1 MHRALGLTEIVATI
15 VETGSASLDFL
26 RSCLLVNKVFSHEA
40 ARLIWKECGLGQ
52 AYISPQIGRLV
63 KTLSENAQ
71 RAQYYANFVQT
82 LCIIQNKRDI
92 WQEHLSSLEFPRL
105 KNFHLQDT
113 EMTGPPIDLK
123 DLALPYAQGSL
134 EEFSI
139 CKSSVLVISDCFLEI
154 LSSHTSPKLK
164 KLRLF
169 RLQHTTVSKDGLVRF
184 LTNTN
189 PLVELD
195 ISCLDKCWSQK
206 AFQCILLRFCN
217 LVYLSLPDIPDD
229 WILSPSKND
238 TNVQPAFPNLRTLCV
253 GVTEQGLEPLARNA
267 PALETLELS
276 LQDHPPSP
284 HILLAAAG
292 FTKLRRLTI
301 NFGQSSKIY
310 GEDLLL
316 LSQECP
322 CLTFLCIQSKKWGY
336 PKGLDISDNL
346 IEEVAQNLT
355 ELTTLTI
362 CIDPPSPLTQRAV
375 YSVIRHCKDIS
386 YLHMSCDFNCRETVD
401 GVPEFT
407 SAKMLSMALLLN
419 EDGPIAD
426 ANEELANRLRKRFVL
441 LTPAMKYLYLQSRN
455 WHWEIEIDPASS
467 HIRDE
472 Y

>member
-26 RSCLLVNKVFSHEA
+26 RSCLLINKFFSHEA
-40 ARLIWKECGLGQ
+40 ARLIWKECGLGKS
-52 AYISPQIGRLV
+52 YISPQIGRLV
-63 KTLSENAQ
+63 RTLSENAQ

-82 LCIIQNKRDI
+82 LCIFQRKRNI
-92 WQEHLSSLEFPRL
+92 WHEYLASLEFPRL
-105 KNFHLQDT
+105 KNFHRQDT

-123 DLALPYAQGSL
+123 DLALPYPQRGL
-134 EEFSI
+134 EALSI
-139 CKSSVLVISDCFLEI
+139 YRSSVLIISDCSLEI

-164 KLRLF
+164 KLNLF
-169 RLQHTTVSKDGLVRF
+169 RMQHRTVSKDGLVRF

-195 ISCLDKCWSQK
+195 ISCLDKCWSRK
-206 AFQCILLRFCN
+206 AFQRILLRFCN

-238 TNVQPAFPNLRTLCV
+238 TNVPPAFPNLRTLRV
-253 GVTEQGLEPLARNA
+253 GVNEQGLELLARNA

-276 LQDHPPSP
+276 SQDLPPSR

-292 FTKLRRLTI
+292 FTKLRRLI
-301 NFGQSSKIY
+301 ISFGQSSRIY

-322 CLTFLCIQSKKWGY
+322 CLTCLSIQSNKGFH

-355 ELTTLTI
+355 ELITLTI
-362 CIDPPSPLTQRAV
+362 CIDSPSPLTQRAV

-386 YLHMSCDFNCRETVD
+386 YLHMSCDFNWRETVD

-407 SAKMLSMALLLN
+407 SAKMLSMTLLLN
-419 EDGPIAD
+419 ENGPLAD
-426 ANEELANRLRKRFVL
+426 ANEELANRLRKRLVL

-455 WHWEIEIDPASS
+455 RFWAIEFDPPSS
-467 HIRDE
+467 RIRDD